1 MMIKLIPGGKAMT
14 SSNHF
19 RSSPPA
25 AHVRVL
31 CISEP
36 DRALN
41 PLELQE
47 DFVEI
52 CRSDF
57 VEIYEKGEIDVRFGG
72 NVIQVILIEN
82 KMILQRIRRN
92 FNGNTCKPKGYPRP
106 LQYSGKNWVFLRLL
120 LKFVKQFFTLFCHLW
135 SEPLFPHFDFIVIF
149 MDPFFVI
156 GICSG
161 PY

>member
-1 MMIKLIPGGKAMT
+1 MT

-72 NVIQVILIEN
+72 NVIQVKSIKYECS
-82 KMILQRIRRN
+82 RIWLKAVVPNRDALN
-92 FNGNTCKPKGYPRP
+92 SSKGSAKY
-106 LQYSGKNWVFLRLL
+106 L
-120 LKFVKQFFTLFCHLW
+120 T
-135 SEPLFPHFDFIVIF
+135 
-149 MDPFFVI
+149 
-156 GICSG
+156 
-161 PY
+161 

>member
-1 MMIKLIPGGKAMT
+1 MMMKLIPGGKAMT
-14 SSNHF
+14 TSNHF

-72 NVIQVILIEN
+72 NVVQVIPIKAL
-82 KMILQRIRRN
+82 RRASS
-92 FNGNTCKPKGYPRP
+92 FM
-106 LQYSGKNWVFLRLL
+106 
-120 LKFVKQFFTLFCHLW
+120 FCSFAKYKTHL
-135 SEPLFPHFDFIVIF
+135 VTK
-149 MDPFFVI
+149 
-156 GICSG
+156 
-161 PY
+161 